1 MAIITISRGSL
12 SGGRS
17 LARCLGANLG
27 YRVVS
32 REELVQEG
40 AKRYGIDEKTLQK
53 GLEEAPRFWDRF
65 RVDRRIYVSVAQA
78 TLCHLVEGDDVVYHG
93 HAGHLLLRG
102 VGHVLRVRIIMP
114 MNQRIPLAV
123 REHGLS
129 EGAAEGFI
137 KKRDEERASWTRF
150 LYGIDWLDP
159 VLYDMTLNLEKFS
172 IEDACSLISTMVGR
186 PEFEVTDD
194 NRRELAD
201 LKLASHTHATLFLNP
216 KIAAAAAK
224 IDVKARDGVVHLSGI
239 LPGDALLDDVLKTCR
254 ELPEVQ
260 DVRAEWLGARE
271 EPL

>member
-123 REHGLS
+123 RELGLS
-129 EGAAEGFI
+129 EGAADGVVRQRVEV
-137 KKRDEERASWTRF
+137 RASWTRF
-150 LYGIDWLDP
+150 LYGLDWLDP

-172 IEDACSLISTMVGR
+172 IEDACSLIATMGGR

-271 EPL
+271 EAL

>member
-32 REELVQEG
+32 REDLVEEG
-40 AKRYGIDEKTLQK
+40 STRYGIDEKSLQK

-78 TLCHLVEGDDVVYHG
+78 TLCHLVQGDNVVYHG

-123 REHGLS
+123 REHGLA

-137 KKRDEERASWTRF
+137 RKRDEERASWTRF

-159 VLYDMTLNLEKFS
+159 VLYDITLNLEKFT

-186 PEFEVTDD
+186 PEFEVTDE
-194 NRRELAD
+194 NRRQLAD
-201 LKLASHTHATLFLNP
+201 LELASHTHAKLFLNP

-224 IDVKARDGVVHLSGI
+224 IDVKAHDGVVHLSGI

>member
-17 LARCLGANLG
+17 LAQCLGANLG

-32 REELVQEG
+32 REDLVEEG
-40 AKRYGIDEKTLQK
+40 ARRYGIDEKTLQK

-78 TLCHLVEGDDVVYHG
+78 TLCHLVQSDDVVYHG

-123 REHGLS
+123 REHGLA

-159 VLYDMTLNLEKFS
+159 VLYDMTLNLEKFT
-172 IEDACSLISTMVGR
+172 IEAACALIATMVER
-186 PEFEVTDD
+186 QEFEVTDE
-194 NRRELAD
+194 NRQELAD
-201 LKLASHTHATLFLNP
+201 LELASHTHAKLFLNP

-254 ELPEVQ
+254 ELPEVE

>member
-40 AKRYGIDEKTLQK
+40 SKLYGIDEKTLQK

-78 TLCHLVEGDDVVYHG
+78 TLCHLVRGDNVIYHG

-102 VGHVLRVRIIMP
+102 VGHVLRLRIIMP

-137 KKRDEERASWTRF
+137 RKRDEERASWTRF

-159 VLYDMTLNLEKFS
+159 VLYDLTLNLENLT
-172 IEDACSLISTMVGR
+172 IEGACDVVASMVQR
-186 PEFEVTDD
+186 PDFEVTEENRSELDD
-194 NRRELAD
+194 LQ
-201 LKLASHTHATLFLNP
+201 LASHTHAKLFLNP

-224 IDVKARDGVVHLSGI
+224 IDVRASEGVVQLAGI
-239 LPGDALLDDVLKTCR
+239 LPGDALLDEVLKTCR
-254 ELPEVQ
+254 ELPEVKE
-260 DVRAEWLGARE
+260 VRAEWLGARE

>member
-1 MAIITISRGSL
+1 
-12 SGGRS
+12 
-17 LARCLGANLG
+17 
-27 YRVVS
+27 
-32 REELVQEG
+32 
-40 AKRYGIDEKTLQK
+40 
-53 GLEEAPRFWDRF
+53 
-65 RVDRRIYVSVAQA
+65 VDRRIYVSVAQA
-78 TLCHLVEGDDVVYHG
+78 TLCQLVRSDNVIYHG

-186 PEFEVTDD
+186 PEFEVTDE

-201 LKLASHTHATLFLNP
+201 LELASHTHAKLFLNP
-216 KIAAAAAK
+216 KVAAAAAK
-224 IDVKARDGVVHLSGI
+224 IDVKASDGVVQLAGI
-239 LPGDALLDDVLKTCR
+239 LPGDALLDEVLETCKG
-254 ELPEVQ
+254 LPEVK

>member
-12 SGGRS
+12 SGGRT
-17 LARCLGANLG
+17 LARCLGANLD

-32 REELVQEG
+32 REDLVQE
-40 AKRYGIDEKTLQK
+40 AASRYGINEKDLQK

-78 TLCHLVEGDDVVYHG
+78 TLCHMVRSDNVVYHG
-93 HAGHLLLRG
+93 HAGHLLLRD
-102 VGHVLRVRIIMP
+102 VGHVLRLRIIMP

-137 KKRDEERASWTRF
+137 RKRDEERASWTRF

-159 VLYDMTLNLEKFS
+159 VLYDMTLNLEKLT
-172 IEDACSLISTMVGR
+172 IEGACDLISSMVQR
-186 PEFEVTDD
+186 PEFEVTDA
-194 NRRELAD
+194 NRQQLAD
-201 LKLASHTHATLFLNP
+201 LELASHTHAKLFLNP

-224 IDVKARDGVVHLSGI
+224 IDVKASKGVVQLAGI
-239 LPGDALLDDVLKTCR
+239 LPGDALLEDVLKTCR
-254 ELPEVQ
+254 ELPEVE

>member
-17 LARCLGANLG
+17 LARCLGPNLG

-32 REELVQEG
+32 REELVQEA
-40 AKRYGIDEKTLQK
+40 AKRYGVDEKSLQK
-53 GLEEAPRFWDRF
+53 GLVEAPRFWDRF

-78 TLCHLVEGDDVVYHG
+78 TLCHLVRTDNVVYHG

-102 VGHVLRVRIIMP
+102 VGHVLRIRIIMP

-123 REHGLS
+123 SEYGLA

-137 KKRDEERASWTRF
+137 RKRDEERASWTRF

-159 VLYDMTLNLEKFS
+159 ALYDMTLNMERLT
-172 IEDACSLISTMVGR
+172 IDAACNLIATMIGR
-186 PEFEVTDD
+186 KEFEVTDET
-194 NRRELAD
+194 RRELAD
-201 LKLASHTHATLFLNP
+201 LELASHTHAKLFLNP
-216 KIAAAAAK
+216 KVAAAAAK
-224 IDVKARDGVVHLSGI
+224 IDVKASDGVVHLSGI

-254 ELPEVQ
+254 ELPEVK

-271 EPL
+271 ERV

>member
-17 LARCLGANLG
+17 LARCLGASLG
-27 YRVVS
+27 YKVVS
-32 REELVQEG
+32 REDLVQE
-40 AKRYGIDEKTLQK
+40 AAHRYGIDEKNLQK

-78 TLCHLVEGDDVVYHG
+78 TLCHLVRDDNVVYHG

-123 REHGLS
+123 REYGLS
-129 EGAAEGFI
+129 EGPAEDFI
-137 KKRDEERASWTRF
+137 RKRDEERASWTRF

-159 VLYDMTLNLEKFS
+159 VLYDLTLNLEKFS
-172 IEDACSLISTMVGR
+172 IEAACDVVVGVMKR
-186 PEFEVTDD
+186 PEFVVTEE

-201 LKLASHTHATLFLNP
+201 LELASHTHAKLFLNP
-216 KIAAAAAK
+216 KVAAAAAK
-224 IDVKARDGVVHLSGI
+224 IDVKANDGVVHLSGI
-239 LPGDALLDDVLKTCR
+239 LPGDALVDDVLKTCR

-271 EPL
+271 ERL

>member
-17 LARCLGANLG
+17 LARCLGANLD

-32 REELVQEG
+32 REELVQEA
-40 AKRYGIDEKTLQK
+40 AKRYGVNEKDLQK

-78 TLCHLVEGDDVVYHG
+78 TLCHLVRSDNVIYHG

-102 VGHVLRVRIIMP
+102 IGHVLRLRIIMP

-137 KKRDEERASWTRF
+137 RKRDEERASWTRF

-159 VLYDMTLNLEKFS
+159 VLYDLTLNLEKLT
-172 IEDACSLISTMVGR
+172 IQGACEMVSSMVQR
-186 PEFEVTDD
+186 SEFEVTDA
-194 NRRELAD
+194 NRRELDD
-201 LKLASHTHATLFLNP
+201 LELASHTHAKLFLNP
-216 KIAAAAAK
+216 KVAAVAAK
-224 IDVKARDGVVHLSGI
+224 IDVKARDGVVQLAGI

-254 ELPEVQ
+254 ELPEVK

>member
-1 MAIITISRGSL
+1 
-12 SGGRS
+12 
-17 LARCLGANLG
+17 
-27 YRVVS
+27 
-32 REELVQEG
+32 
-40 AKRYGIDEKTLQK
+40 
-53 GLEEAPRFWDRF
+53 
-65 RVDRRIYVSVAQA
+65 VAQA
-78 TLCHLVEGDDVVYHG
+78 TLCHLVREDNVVYHG

-123 REHGLS
+123 REHGLD
-129 EGAAEGFI
+129 EGAAEDFI

-159 VLYDMTLNLEKFS
+159 VLYDITLNLEKFT
-172 IEDACSLISTMVGR
+172 IEDACSLIGTMAAR
-186 PEFEVTDD
+186 PEFEVTDE
-194 NRRELAD
+194 NRTQLAD
-201 LKLASHTHATLFLNP
+201 LELASHTHATLFLNP

-254 ELPEVQ
+254 ELPEVNE
-260 DVRAEWLGARE
+260 VRAEWLGARE